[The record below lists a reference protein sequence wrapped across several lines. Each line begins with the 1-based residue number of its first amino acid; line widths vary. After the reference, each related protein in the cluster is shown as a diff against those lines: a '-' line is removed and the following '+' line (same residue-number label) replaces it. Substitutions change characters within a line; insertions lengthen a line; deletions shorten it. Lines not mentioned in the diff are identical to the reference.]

1 MSKECGIIKDLLPL
15 YADDVCSDESRKA
28 VEEHISNCEDCKG
41 ELEKLRKSVDVAPQK
56 DTEALKRIKKR
67 LRTEKIVVAVISLAA
82 ILFAAVGSL
91 ILLMNMT
98 CQMDY
103 EKYNMAENMWAEEDE
118 NGDVWLIR
126 RNAPATADVILP
138 TISDTNG
145 NHLGTKQ
152 PFDASKKN
160 GSGFTLLHRMIDELA
175 VSDYETKESRT
186 LMFNVSEREEFE
198 KLFYYDEKT
207 NTEYILWERGQDD

>member
-1 MSKECGIIKDLLPL
+1 MSKYSCEMIKDLLPL
-15 YADDVCSDESRKA
+15 YTDDVCSDESRKT
-28 VEEHISNCEDCKG
+28 VEEHLAECPACRA
-41 ELEKLRKSVDVAPQK
+41 ELEKLAKGITVAPEK
-56 DTEALKRIKKR
+56 DANVMKRIKKR
-67 LRTEKIVVAVISLAA
+67 LRTEKIAVAVISLAA

-91 ILLMNMT
+91 ILLINMT
-98 CQMDY
+98 CAMDY

-118 NGDVWLIR
+118 NGDVWLVR
-126 RNAPATADVILP
+126 QNAPATADVILP

-152 PFDASKKN
+152 PFDPSKKN

-175 VSDYETKESRT
+175 FSDFETEESRT
-186 LMFNVSEREEFE
+186 LMFNTGEREEFE

-207 NTEYILWERGQDD
+207 NTEYILWERD